1 MTTTITVY
9 GKPACVQ
16 CRMTENVLDKAGAT
30 YTKRDVTTD
39 PDALRFIQMALGY
52 MQAPVVTIHHG
63 DALADHWSGFQPAR
77 LHGYT
82 NKETKK

>member
-30 YTKRDVTTD
+30 YTKRDVTAD
-39 PDALRFIQMALGY
+39 QDAFETVQALGY

-63 DALADHWSGFQPAR
+63 DQIADHWSGFQPAK
-77 LHGYT
+77 LADHT
-82 NKETKK
+82 TKETRR